1 MGTKS
6 ARPNPN
12 WLDDTEQR
20 AWRGWIDSSRRI
32 QTAIDRRLK
41 ADTGFTLDDYEVLVH
56 LSEAVD
62 HRMRMS
68 DLAAEITNSPS
79 RLSQRIDRLVAKGVV
94 QRTRSGDDRRVWW
107 AQLTLE
113 GFARL
118 EAAAPGHVEEV
129 RRVFIDRLTDVE
141 TDFLAELMPRLSALD
156 ETP

>member
-1 MGTKS
+1 MGTES
-6 ARPNPN
+6 TRPDPD

-32 QTAIDRRLK
+32 QTAIDRQLK
-41 ADTGFTLDDYEVLVH
+41 TDTGFTLDDYEVLVR

-79 RLSQRIDRLVAKGVV
+79 RLSQRIDRLVAKDVV
-94 QRTRSGDDRRVWW
+94 RRTRCGDDGRVWW
-107 AQLTLE
+107 AELTPE

-118 EAAAPGHVEEV
+118 EVAAPGHVDEV
-129 RRVFIDRLTDVE
+129 RRVFTDRLTDVE
-141 TDFLAELMPRLSALD
+141 IEFLAELMPRLSALD
-156 ETP
+156 DTP